1 MSRQILG
8 HHAVEAAL
16 LSSST
21 FIGTLYYL
29 SNSKAPKLLELVKLA
44 KEKGVRVE
52 GMDRKT
58 MDKMAH
64 GQNHQGLLGAEVTAK
79 RLTEA
84 DLNRFLEGS
93 QNQIVL
99 VLDNIT
105 DPHNLGA
112 CLRSADAFGV
122 KCVLAPK
129 DKACGMTPVVAK
141 VACGAAETVPFIQ
154 VTNLAR
160 AIEDLQKHDF
170 WAIGLAGEA
179 DQTLGEMDF
188 SGNVAI
194 VMGSEG
200 DGLRRLTKERCD
212 FLAKIPMVGTVESL
226 NVSVATGVS
235 LFAAR
240 MAKNAKI

>member
-1 MSRQILG
+1 MSHQVLG

-16 LSSST
+16 NSSST
-21 FIGTLYYL
+21 FIGLLYYL
-29 SNSKAPKLLELVKLA
+29 GNSKAPKVLELIQLA

-52 GMDRKT
+52 AVDRKL
-58 MDKMAH
+58 MDKMAN
-64 GQNHQGLLGAEVTAK
+64 GQNHQGVLAAEVTAK
-79 RLTEA
+79 RLQEG
-84 DLNRFLEGS
+84 DLDRFFEGCE
-93 QNQIVL
+93 NQIVL
-99 VLDNIT
+99 LLDNIT

-122 KCVLAPK
+122 KAVLAPK

-141 VACGAAETVPFIQ
+141 VACGAAETVPFVQ

-160 AIEDLQKHDF
+160 AIVDLQKSGF
-170 WAIGLAGEA
+170 WVVGLAGEA
-179 DQTLGEMDF
+179 DQTIDQMDF

-212 FLAKIPMVGTVESL
+212 YLAKIPMVGTVESL
-226 NVSVATGVS
+226 NVSVATGVA
-235 LFAAR
+235 LYAAR
-240 MAKNAKI
+240 TKK